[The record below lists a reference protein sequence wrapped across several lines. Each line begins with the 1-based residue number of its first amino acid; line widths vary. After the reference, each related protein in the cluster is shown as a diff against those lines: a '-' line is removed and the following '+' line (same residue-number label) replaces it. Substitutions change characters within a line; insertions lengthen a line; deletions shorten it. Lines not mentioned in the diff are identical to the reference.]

1 MSDSWTVSLIF
12 SDDRSNK
19 FWRARTDGNT
29 MYVNYGRVG
38 TDGQTQV
45 KEFNSTSA
53 AQAALDKQANG
64 KRKKGYEDDG
74 NASGAADAAPAEV
87 APPTEPQSVRL
98 SLEQGGRKI
107 ALELAYDGQ
116 TVRTSVDETYDS
128 ADAAAAAFVRIQQ
141 ALASDGYKRQ

>member
-1 MSDSWTVSLIF
+1 MSDSWTVSLTF

-19 FWRARTDGNT
+19 FWRARIDGNT
-29 MYVNYGRVG
+29 MHVNYGRVG

-45 KEFNSTSA
+45 KEFKSSSE
-53 AQAALDKQANG
+53 AQAALEKQAKS

-74 NASGAADAAPAEV
+74 TAGGDAPAPVEV
-87 APPTEPQSVRL
+87 APPTEPQSVRM

-116 TVRTSVDETYDS
+116 TLRTSVDETYDS

-141 ALASDGYKRQ
+141 ALAADGYKRQ

>member
-1 MSDSWTVSLIF
+1 MSDSWTVNLVF
-12 SDDRSNK
+12 SDGRSNK

-45 KEFNSTSA
+45 KEFSSA
-53 AQAALDKQANG
+53 DDAQAALEKQAKG
-64 KRKKGYEDDG
+64 KRKKGYTGDG
-74 NASGAADAAPAEV
+74 SAPAASAAPVEV
-87 APPTEPQSVRL
+87 APPTEPQSVRMT
-98 SLEQGGRKI
+98 LEQGGRKI

-116 TVRTSVDETYDS
+116 KVQTSVDETYDS

-141 ALASDGYKRQ
+141 ALSAEGYRQQ